1 MKIYARMNPDLWMT
15 PVNSA
20 DRQLTAEGE
29 VVGYMKNVP
38 GQMILELVLGELWY
52 TSISTLQ
59 KGHLNGVDGNFT
71 SC

>member
-29 VVGYMKNVP
+29 VVGYT
-38 GQMILELVLGELWY
+38 GADDFG
-52 TSISTLQ
+52 T
-59 KGHLNGVDGNFT
+59 GFG
-71 SC
+71 